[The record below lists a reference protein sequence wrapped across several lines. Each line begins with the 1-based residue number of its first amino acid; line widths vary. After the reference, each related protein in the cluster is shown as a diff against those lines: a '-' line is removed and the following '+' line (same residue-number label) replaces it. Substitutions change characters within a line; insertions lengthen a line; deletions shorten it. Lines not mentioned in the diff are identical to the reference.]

1 MDFAHY
7 LNQFIDESREA
18 MQQLNDQLLQLE
30 RTPAD
35 TELLHAVFRT
45 IHTFKGMASTMG
57 FDDLAELAHGM
68 ESLLDGLRAGAIA
81 PDPALTDLLL
91 QGVEQLEKLVEAIGV
106 DDAPQHD
113 IRPLVARIDEAL
125 SRTRVVPAGPL
136 VPDPA
141 PRQDTPAPDRP
152 GISETAR
159 TFKVVVTLEPM
170 CLLKSVRAMLIVSS
184 LETLGEVL
192 DITPSL
198 EELEWS
204 DDTRQFEILLKADLG
219 TPEIEASFYNVS
231 EVESVTVAEL
241 APPEARAGDL
251 SDDAPALVLD
261 AAQRQQVLSAMNV
274 GFQAAR
280 IEIALMPGSLMKSV
294 RAAMVMQTLQPFG
307 EVVRLDP
314 GMNDLEQDPGDRF
327 WLVALSVAAPSTLRD
342 AVASIGEI
350 QSVAVQALTPSMVT
364 QAASPTPAPAPMPAP
379 AEEPQDEP
387 QPASGRRVQ
396 TLRVGA
402 DKLDALLGLVNELA
416 ADHARLAKLLHDR
429 GLDTAPEVDEV
440 VRHLG
445 ALAGA
450 VQTNVR
456 DLRMVPVE
464 AAFNRFPRMV
474 RNLTRELG
482 KEAEL
487 LMEGQDTQLDR
498 LVVDELGDP
507 LMHLL
512 RNALDHGL
520 ESPEERLAAG
530 KPAAGQIRLAAYQ
543 AGTSVVIEV
552 ADDGRGIDPSRILA
566 KAIAQGLTNPEQAAE
581 LSQDQIIDFVFAPGF
596 STAEAVTAVSGRG
609 VGMDVVR
616 NKIASLGGAIE
627 VASELGVGTAF
638 RVRLPL
644 SVALVQA
651 MLTDVGGEVYA
662 IPMGYVEEVFPLGGG
677 SDEPLELVS
686 LRDRLDVPAT
696 AGEGPSSVVV
706 VRTAT
711 HRVGLVVEQLLG
723 KHEIAVKPLSR
734 LLGPAD
740 YLTGAAPLD
749 DGRVALILD
758 PGQLV

>member
-7 LNQFIDESREA
+7 LNQFIDESHEA

-30 RTPAD
+30 RTPSD

-81 PDPALTDLLL
+81 PEPAIMDMLL
-91 QGVEQLEKLVEAIGV
+91 QGVEQLERLVAVIGV
-106 DDAPQHD
+106 DDPPPHD
-113 IRPLVARIDEAL
+113 IRPLVAIIEEAL

-141 PRQDTPAPDRP
+141 PRQEAHAPERP
-152 GISETAR
+152 SASEAAR

-204 DDTRQFEILLKADLG
+204 DDTRQFEILLKADVG

-241 APPEARAGDL
+241 APPEARAGEL
-251 SDDAPALVLD
+251 SDDAPALALD
-261 AAQRQQVLSAMNV
+261 DAQRQRLSAGMNV

-294 RAAMVMQTLQPFG
+294 RAAMVMATLQPYG

-314 GMNDLEQDPGDRF
+314 SMKELEQDSGDRF
-327 WLVALSVAAPSTLRD
+327 WLVALSVATPSTLRD
-342 AVASIGEI
+342 AVAAIGEI
-350 QSVAVQALTPSMVT
+350 QAVAVQALTPSMVA
-364 QAASPTPAPAPMPAP
+364 QAAAPVAAPTMVPEPVEAPP
-379 AEEPQDEP
+379 EEPQSL
-387 QPASGRRVQ
+387 SGRRVQ

-416 ADHARLAKLLHDR
+416 ADQARLARLLHER
-429 GLDTAPEVDEV
+429 GLDTAPDVDEV

-445 ALAGA
+445 ALATA

-487 LMEGQDTQLDR
+487 IMEGEDTQLDR

-520 ESPEERLAAG
+520 ETPEERLAAG
-530 KPAAGQIRLAAYQ
+530 KPATGQIRLAAYQ

-552 ADDGRGIDPSRILA
+552 ADDGRGIDPARILA
-566 KAIAQGLTNPEQAAE
+566 KAIIQGLVSPEQAAE
-581 LSQDQIIDFVFAPGF
+581 LSRHQIIDFVFAPGF
-596 STAEAVTAVSGRG
+596 STAETVTAVSGRG

-627 VASELGVGTAF
+627 VASELGSGTAF
-638 RVRLPL
+638 RIRLPL
-644 SVALVQA
+644 TVALVQA

-677 SDEPLELVS
+677 HDEPLELVS
-686 LRDRLDVPAT
+686 LRDRLDVPTLGA
-696 AGEGPSSVVV
+696 EGSPSVVV

-734 LLGPAD
+734 LLGEAG

-749 DGRVALILD
+749 DGRVALI
-758 PGQLV
+758 